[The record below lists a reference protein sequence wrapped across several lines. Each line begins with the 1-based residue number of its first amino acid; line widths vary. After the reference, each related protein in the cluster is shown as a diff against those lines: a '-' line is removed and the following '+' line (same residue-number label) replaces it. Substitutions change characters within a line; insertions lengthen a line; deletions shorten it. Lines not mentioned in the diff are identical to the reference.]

1 MALFEGYERR
11 IDQINAV
18 LNSYGISSIEE
29 AEKITKD
36 AGLDVYEQVKKIQPI
51 CFENACWAYTVGAAI
66 AIKKGCTRAADAA
79 AAIGEGLQA
88 FCIPGSVADHR
99 KVGLG
104 HGNLGK
110 MLLEEETECF
120 CFLAGHESFAA
131 AEGAIGIA
139 EKANKV
145 RQKPLRV
152 ILNGLGKDAAQII
165 SRINGFTFV
174 ETQYDYK
181 AAKLNVVYEKPYS
194 NGLRATVKCYLVHR
208 TGALSVVN
216 LIVFVNGE
224 YLNTFRADGIII
236 STPTGSTGYNMSAGG
251 PIVDPKA
258 SMIIITPINAHNL
271 NSRSIVIGAEDEVM
285 IEIGERRSQKD
296 ETVEVSFDGDNAVG
310 LEVGDKFLIRKAD
323 STTRIC
329 KLNNMSFLEILRKKM
344 KAYT

>member
-1 MALFEGYERR
+1 MENWTNNMKHFL
-11 IDQINAV
+11 IIT
-18 LNSYGISSIEE
+18 NSFKDKNLKLTNEIKEYIEKKGVSCQCFTSTGDDAKHAAPE
-29 AEKITKD
+29 AD
-36 AGLDVYEQVKKIQPI
+36 
-51 CFENACWAYTVGAAI
+51 AI
-66 AIKKGCTRAADAA
+66 A
-79 AAIGEGLQA
+79 Q
-88 FCIPGSVADHR
+88 
-99 KVGLG
+99 
-104 HGNLGK
+104 
-110 MLLEEETECF
+110 ETECVLVLGGDGTLIRAASKLVEQNMALIGVNLGTLGYL
-120 CFLAGHESFAA
+120 CELEESNVFAA
-131 AEGAIGIA
+131 VDELMEEHYTVEKRMMLCGYGIKQS
-139 EKANKV
+139 EKTERKV
-145 RQKPLRV
+145 ALNDIV
-152 ILNGLGKDAAQII
+152 I
-165 SRINGFTFV
+165 
-174 ETQYDYK
+174 
-181 AAKLNVVYEKPYS
+181 
-194 NGLRATVKCYLVHR
+194 HR

-258 SMIIITPINAHNL
+258 SMILITPINAHNL

>member
-1 MALFEGYERR
+1 MGNWTNNMKHFLIITNAFKDKNLKLTNEIKGY
-11 IDQINAV
+11 
-18 LNSYGISSIEE
+18 IE
-29 AEKITKD
+29 
-36 AGLDVYEQVKKIQPI
+36 
-51 CFENACWAYTVGAAI
+51 
-66 AIKKGCTRAADAA
+66 KKGGSCQCFTSTGDDAKHAAPEADA
-79 AAIGEGLQA
+79 
-88 FCIPGSVADHR
+88 VAP
-99 KVGLG
+99 
-104 HGNLGK
+104 
-110 MLLEEETECF
+110 ETECVLVLGGDGTLIRAASKLVEQNMALIGVNLGTLGYL
-120 CFLAGHESFAA
+120 CELEES
-131 AEGAIGIA
+131 
-139 EKANKV
+139 NV
-145 RQKPLRV
+145 
-152 ILNGLGKDAAQII
+152 
-165 SRINGFTFV
+165 FTAV
-174 ETQYDYK
+174 DELMED
-181 AAKLNVVYEKPYS
+181 
-194 NGLRATVKCYLVHR
+194 R

>member
-1 MALFEGYERR
+1 MENWTNNMKHFL
-11 IDQINAV
+11 IIT
-18 LNSYGISSIEE
+18 NSFKDKNLKLTNEIKEYIEKKGGNCQCFTSTGDDAKHAAPE
-29 AEKITKD
+29 AD
-36 AGLDVYEQVKKIQPI
+36 
-51 CFENACWAYTVGAAI
+51 AI
-66 AIKKGCTRAADAA
+66 A
-79 AAIGEGLQA
+79 Q
-88 FCIPGSVADHR
+88 
-99 KVGLG
+99 
-104 HGNLGK
+104 
-110 MLLEEETECF
+110 ETECVLVLGGDGTLIRAASKLVEQNMALIGVNLGTLGYL
-120 CFLAGHESFAA
+120 CELEESNVFAA
-131 AEGAIGIA
+131 VDELMEEHYTVEDRMMLCGYGIKQS
-139 EKANKV
+139 ERTERKV
-145 RQKPLRV
+145 ALNDIV
-152 ILNGLGKDAAQII
+152 I
-165 SRINGFTFV
+165 
-174 ETQYDYK
+174 
-181 AAKLNVVYEKPYS
+181 
-194 NGLRATVKCYLVHR
+194 HR

-216 LIVFVNGE
+216 LIVSVNGE

-258 SMIIITPINAHNL
+258 SMILITPINAHNL